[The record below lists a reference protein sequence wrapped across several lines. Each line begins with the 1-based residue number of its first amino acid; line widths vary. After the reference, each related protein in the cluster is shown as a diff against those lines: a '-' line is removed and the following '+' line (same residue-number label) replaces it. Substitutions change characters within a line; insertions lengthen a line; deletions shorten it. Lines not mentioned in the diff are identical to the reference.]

1 MYFVVM
7 ARRFLVLHGWQNHRP
22 PEHWQHWLVERLR
35 ARGEQVLY
43 PQLPAPDEP
52 RLQDWLG
59 VLRSELRMLGDG
71 ERVVIAHSLGCLLW
85 LRHAALA
92 ADRGA
97 RVAAGGAGALP
108 VDRLLLVCPP
118 STSTLP
124 AALAPF
130 FPAPGDGAALAAS
143 VARRPE
149 LVCTDADP
157 WCPEGAI
164 ATYAS
169 TLDVDV
175 HLVERG
181 GHLDIEAGY
190 GAFPAVEA
198 WALTGAFPA
207 TAGAPLRAA

>member
-1 MYFVVM
+1 MAM

-43 PQLPAPDEP
+43 PQLPSPDAPVLGE
-52 RLQDWLG
+52 WLD
-59 VLRSELRMLGDG
+59 VLDGELRMLGDG

-85 LRHAALA
+85 LRHAARSRA
-92 ADRGA
+92 AA
-97 RVAAGGAGALP
+97 P

-124 AALAPF
+124 ADLGAF
-130 FPAPGDGAALAAS
+130 FPTPDDRAALAAS
-143 VARRPE
+143 VVRRPE

-164 ATYAS
+164 ATYGR
-169 TLDVDV
+169 TLGVDV
-175 HLVERG
+175 HVVPSG

-190 GAFPAVEA
+190 GAFPAAER
-198 WALTGAFPA
+198 WALTGEF
-207 TAGAPLRAA
+207 GARTVREDVRAVA